1 MKVLILNG
9 SPRKN
14 GNTRTLLTALAE
26 EAGKNHQVELVDLQ
40 SQKIAPCLG
49 CDACRKNG
57 GTCVQKDD
65 APALLQKVL
74 EADCII
80 FGSPV
85 YWWGISAQLKLAIDR
100 LYAGGAAIKGKK
112 IGVVAVGAD
121 GLDTP
126 QYRLIR
132 EQFACIGEYLDW
144 EVLFSEGVS
153 AYVPGE
159 VAKDAALMER
169 FRALGRNL

>member
-14 GNTRTLLTALAE
+14 GNTRTLLTALAG

-40 SQKIAPCLG
+40 SQKISPCLG

-74 EADCII
+74 EADCIL

-132 EQFACIGEYLDW
+132 EQFQCIAQYLDW
-144 EVLFSEGVS
+144 EIRFSEAVS
-153 AYVPGE
+153 AYAPGE

-169 FRALGRNL
+169 FRVLGRNL